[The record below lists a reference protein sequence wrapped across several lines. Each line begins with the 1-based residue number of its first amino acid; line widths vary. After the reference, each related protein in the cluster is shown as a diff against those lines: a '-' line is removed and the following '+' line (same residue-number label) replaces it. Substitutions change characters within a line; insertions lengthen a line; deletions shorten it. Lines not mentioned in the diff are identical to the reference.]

1 MRWRQAS
8 AALLGLLGLAALLA
22 ACGDDDNAA
31 RDGRLRVVASTAI
44 LADLATQ
51 LAGDDA
57 AVFAVIPAGADTH
70 GFAPSPD
77 VARRVA
83 EADVVVVNGYGLE
96 GSTLEVILVNI
107 DGRATLVAAAAGLAA
122 LEGSHTRED
131 DSHDHES
138 SGAVG
143 LARADGDPHLWLSVR
158 NAMVYLQNIAAALVA
173 ADPEH
178 AAGYRAREER
188 ALAQLQALDEEVRAA
203 VATIP
208 RERRMLVV
216 FHDAFQYFAEA
227 YGLELAAAVLP
238 ASPGQQ
244 PNARDLAAIIELV
257 RERRIPAVYREPQ
270 FASDALDAVAEET
283 RARVLTL
290 YSGAFTD
297 EVDSYAALMRANAAA
312 LVAGLAE

>member
-1 MRWRQAS
+1 MRWRPAS

-22 ACGDDDNAA
+22 ACGDDDAA
-31 RDGRLRVVASTAI
+31 ASDGRLRVVASTAI

-57 AVFAVIPAGADTH
+57 EVFALIPAGADTH

-96 GSTLEVILVNI
+96 GSTLDVIRENVDEDAALV
-107 DGRATLVAAAAGLAA
+107 VAAAGLTPLDGPDPAA
-122 LEGSHTRED
+122 AAAAAE
-131 DSHDHES
+131 
-138 SGAVG
+138 
-143 LARADGDPHLWLSVR
+143 LARAAGDPHLWLSVR

-178 AAGYRAREER
+178 AVGYREREER
-188 ALAQLQALDEEVRAA
+188 ALAELQALDAEVRAA

-208 RERRMLVV
+208 RERRTLVV
-216 FHDAFQYFAEA
+216 FHDAFQYFAAA

-244 PNARDLAAIIELV
+244 ATAGDLAAIIELV

-283 RARVLTL
+283 GARVLTL

>member
-8 AALLGLLGLAALLA
+8 AALLGLLGLLGLAALFA
-22 ACGDDDNAA
+22 ACREDDDAA
-31 RDGRLRVVASTAI
+31 ASDGRLRVVGSTAI
-44 LADLATQ
+44 LADLTTQ

-57 AVFAVIPAGADTH
+57 EVFALIPTGADTH
-70 GFAPSPD
+70 GFAASPD

-96 GSTLEVILVNI
+96 GSTLDVILENV
-107 DGRATLVAAAAGLAA
+107 DEDAALVVAAAGLAPLDGPDPA
-122 LEGSHTRED
+122 SAAAAE
-131 DSHDHES
+131 
-138 SGAVG
+138 
-143 LARADGDPHLWLSVR
+143 LARAAGDPHLWLSVR
-158 NAMVYLQNIAAALVA
+158 NAMVYLQNIAAALVV

-178 AAGYRAREER
+178 AVGYREREER
-188 ALAQLQALDEEVRAA
+188 ALAELQALDAEVRAA

-208 RERRMLVV
+208 RERRTLVV
-216 FHDAFQYFAEA
+216 FHDAFQYFAAA

-244 PNARDLAAIIELV
+244 ATAGNLAAIIELV

-283 RARVLTL
+283 GARVLTL

-297 EVDSYAALMRANAAA
+297 EVDSYTALMRANAAA